1 MAVHMCQDLCVDVK
15 IFKRTGP
22 SLHFIFKKRRSQR
35 EKRDPYKNIKIIR
48 KPENLIS
55 PEA

>member
-1 MAVHMCQDLCVDVK
+1 MAVHMCQDLCVDVE
-15 IFKRTGP
+15 IFK
-22 SLHFIFKKRRSQR
+22 SLHFIFKKRRSER

>member
-22 SLHFIFKKRRSQR
+22 SLHFIFKKRRTER
-35 EKRDPYKNIKIIR
+35 EKGTPKKNIKIIR